1 MTHDLDQ
8 SLAFLGTILVVMF
21 LFPFLMS
28 WLEDTLERE
37 QPEVGVLERC
47 RRVVAGVPK
56 AWQRLRRP

>member
-8 SLAFLGTILVVMF
+8 SLAFLGAILVVMF

-37 QPEVGVLERC
+37 PELGVLDRC
-47 RRVVAGVPK
+47 RRAAAEVPK
-56 AWQRLRRP
+56 MWERLRRP